1 MTVNEL
7 LRNSTIRRAHYIEM
21 FKNNDV
27 RRILLLLNAVDSDL
41 QKQIFARAGKSYNM
55 TSKRLELMQR
65 DVKESV
71 ALGQQILSK
80 SMNET
85 ALEFSKEEVN
95 WTVNTLT
102 KAVPSPVAP
111 QFVYPSATQVLA
123 SIKATPYSNTT
134 MQQFIKGWADNKLHR
149 FNNALKL
156 GFIQGKG
163 VEDIAR
169 GLFGT
174 RALQYTDGLANMSRR
189 EIRTGV
195 RTAINHFSQ
204 TAREET
210 YKANEEFV
218 KGIQWVSTL
227 DARTTLICI
236 GLDGKI
242 DLLDESVMEL
252 NGQRPPAHFNCRSTT
267 VPVLKSLKELG
278 LSERE
283 FSTSTRASMNG
294 QVSAKETY
302 STWFAKQDEKFQKS
316 VLGKGRYEL
325 YKSGE
330 IKLDGFAD
338 NGRTIT
344 LAQLGKT
351 VKQEP
356 TFTRNYSSDIAMST
370 GRGYYNEM
378 RDIVDNCNNKNV
390 ANVWNKYEDTIKI
403 GSTTLQK
410 GAYYRGS
417 NKRIYFNAADDA
429 SGNGWMN
436 PYQTLFHEAGHSID
450 YKIGVEKKGTG
461 AGFGIYSI
469 DYKDGLFAKTIKDEV
484 DSIVKDYM
492 DIAKERIKAGDTTW
506 MGRNGV
512 SPANPKYPKALAY
525 KKLENT
531 IRMLKRDGVNLSD
544 IVEGATKAKVQA
556 GFGHGKSYWDSANF
570 ALSKEA
576 FAEMFDA
583 NMANED
589 SLSTIKAFLPKSYA
603 LFEEMIKGVL

>member
-1 MTVNEL
+1 MKEVYPSSHPLGIHSTRRRIDSMTANEL

-85 ALEFSKEEVN
+85 ALEFSKEEIN

-102 KAVPSPVAP
+102 KAVPSAVAP
-111 QFVYPSATQVLA
+111 QFVYPSATQVLSA
-123 SIKATPYSNTT
+123 IKATPYSNTT

-156 GFIQGKG
+156 GFIQGQG

-169 GLFGT
+169 KLFGT

-302 STWFAKQDEKFQKS
+302 STWFAKQDDKFQKS

-325 YKSGE
+325 YKSGQVQ
-330 IKLDGFAD
+330 LDKFAD
-338 NGRTIT
+338 NGRTMT
-344 LAQLGKT
+344 LAQLGKLKIDMPEKTFEKPFWGDSTENSQEVLDRLRTKFNVISVKNLDGGAT
-351 VKQEP
+351 V
-356 TFTRNYSSDIAMST
+356 SDIKFANHVGQSLEEIYTALPDLQKIAMSKEGASRINLNIT
-370 GRGYYNEM
+370 SESGSKFGFGENTFGCYEYGKTNSLPTINIFGKARARENPMLNLYGRSHNVAADFNSIFRHEYGHHVQESLLTQAQNKIIEDTFKKVGGIKIR
-378 RDIVDNCNNKNV
+378 RDISLYAETSAKEMFAEVFSAYTSPVHGQYNQ
-390 ANVWNKYEDTIKI
+390 TIPKWA
-403 GSTTLQK
+403 QK
-410 GAYYRGS
+410 
-417 NKRIYFNAADDA
+417 
-429 SGNGWMN
+429 MM
-436 PYQTLFHEAGHSID
+436 
-450 YKIGVEKKGTG
+450 
-461 AGFGIYSI
+461 
-469 DYKDGLFAKTIKDEV
+469 DEV
-484 DSIVKDYM
+484 LGTRS
-492 DIAKERIKAGDTTW
+492 
-506 MGRNGV
+506 
-512 SPANPKYPKALAY
+512 
-525 KKLENT
+525 
-531 IRMLKRDGVNLSD
+531 
-544 IVEGATKAKVQA
+544 
-556 GFGHGKSYWDSANF
+556 
-570 ALSKEA
+570 
-576 FAEMFDA
+576 
-583 NMANED
+583 
-589 SLSTIKAFLPKSYA
+589 
-603 LFEEMIKGVL
+603 